1 MIRTTGE
8 HPFYIVGKGWTDA
21 CLLQPGDLLCSRD
34 GRAVPVQE
42 CCDTGEYETV
52 YNCRVA
58 EYHTYF
64 VGDATWPFSI
74 WAHNVYKIQDGVSRG
89 VAARESGLSRV
100 YAEVFDTEG
109 RLLRRQFIP
118 LEELYSPKAQISR
131 DARYLR
137 IYAAMQ
143 TAQGRSRM
151 PPIAVIETDDITG
164 LTPLLRVIISP

>member
-1 MIRTTGE
+1 M
-8 HPFYIVGKGWTDA
+8 
-21 CLLQPGDLLCSRD
+21 
-34 GRAVPVQE
+34 
-42 CCDTGEYETV
+42 
-52 YNCRVA
+52 
-58 EYHTYF
+58 
-64 VGDATWPFSI
+64 
-74 WAHNVYKIQDGVSRG
+74 YKIQDGVKRG

-143 TAQGRSRM
+143 TAQGRGRM

-164 LTPLLRVIISP
+164 LTPLLRVILSP